1 MIYFIVMLLVRLAMH
16 LWFHLKFE
24 GREHIDKHK
33 NYIYVS
39 NHRSY
44 ADPVFV
50 ALAGYGRY
58 SFMAKKELFDKPLF
72 AGLIRWLGAFPVER
86 GKGDTGAIDMAV
98 ESVQNGRNL
107 LIFPEGT
114 RSKDGRVGRGKAGVA
129 LVATRVHADIIPIG
143 INFEGQKLHF
153 RSKVIVRVGEPIP
166 ADSLPSTENLTER
179 ELLKTL
185 RTELIP
191 PIMNGI
197 KALVDEPPVLPDK
210 QA

>member
-1 MIYFIVMLLVRLAMH
+1 MIYYFVMILVRLAMYF
-16 LWFHLKFE
+16 WFDLKFE
-24 GREHIDKHK
+24 HRERIDKHK

-58 SFMAKKELFDKPLF
+58 SFMAKKELFEKPVF
-72 AGLIRWLGAFPVER
+72 AALIRWLGAFPVER
-86 GKGDTGAIDMAV
+86 GKGDSAVIDTAV
-98 ESVQNGRNL
+98 KSVQDGRSL

-129 LVATRVHADIIPIG
+129 LVATKVQADIIPIG
-143 INFEGQKLHF
+143 INFQGEKLHF

-166 ADSLPSTENLTER
+166 AGSLPSVEHLTER

-185 RTELIP
+185 RMEYIP
-191 PIMNGI
+191 TIMNSI
-197 KALVDEPPVLPDK
+197 RDLVDEPEKPAEK
-210 QA
+210 